1 MKSNFKL
8 LVILGGFAFSSL
20 SLFAEPIITFANSE
34 FRFDQILS
42 VKGKVIPKEDT
53 NKLYCI

>member
-1 MKSNFKL
+1 MKNNFKL

-53 NKLYCI
+53 NKLY